1 MHAEFAHV
9 REYADVV
16 AEAKRS
22 KEEIHIGRVFGFVVV
37 KNSEQSEEKQK
48 LKGRCVFQG
57 NNVNVHVLIGP
68 DEPVEINLLE
78 RLIQNRSSFTNIY

>member
-1 MHAEFAHV
+1 MTKAWEKLEGRGCWHLDPKDGGV

-37 KNSEQSEEKQK
+37 KNSEQSEDKQK
-48 LKGRCVFQG
+48 
-57 NNVNVHVLIGP
+57 
-68 DEPVEINLLE
+68 
-78 RLIQNRSSFTNIY
+78 T